1 MTASRASRP
10 SPPPRRSGPRA
21 LAGALLAAAA
31 LGSTGCI
38 EENAYLELELVFP
51 PDPRATSGTDSRQ
64 AVVRVNTGDVSF
76 EEDWESSEALSP
88 VQLDPKQPK
97 KLQISVEGRAE
108 IETKP
113 VRIKVRFCTDP
124 SCVGIHDDT
133 APEVRFEIERAFYLG
148 KRTSLTLAAE
158 CIPNVATETDPPPVC
173 AARNESVSTIPKCSV
188 AGCREGVTTN
198 YCASDKHFCEE

>member
-1 MTASRASRP
+1 MTAARSSRA
-10 SPPPRRSGPRA
+10 PRRTGPRA

-31 LGSTGCI
+31 LGATGCI
-38 EENAYLELELVFP
+38 EENAYLEVELVFP
-51 PDPRATSGTDSRQ
+51 ADPRATGGTATRQ

-76 EEDWESSEALSP
+76 DEDWESSEALSP
-88 VQLDPKQPK
+88 VQLDQKQPK
-97 KLQISVEGRAE
+97 ELQISVEGRAE

-148 KRTSLTLAAE
+148 KRTSLTLTAE
-158 CIPNVATETDPPPVC
+158 CIPNVATQTDPPPIC
-173 AARNESVSTIPKCSV
+173 ATKNEAVSTIPQCSV

-198 YCASDKHFCEE
+198 YCASSRHFCEE

>member
-1 MTASRASRP
+1 MTT
-10 SPPPRRSGPRA
+10 PRRPAPRA
-21 LAGALLAAAA
+21 LAAALLAAA

-38 EENAYLELELVFP
+38 EKNAYLELELVFP
-51 PDPRATSGTDSRQ
+51 ADPRATGGTAARQ

-76 EEDWESSEALSP
+76 EEDWESSEALSA
-88 VQLDPKQPK
+88 VQLDPKEPS
-97 KLQISVEGRAE
+97 KLQVSVEGREE

-124 SCVGIHDDT
+124 SCVGIHDDV

-148 KRTSLTLAAE
+148 KRTSLTLTVA
-158 CIPNVATETDPPPVC
+158 CIPNVAAETDPPPTC
-173 AARNESVSTIPKCSV
+173 ATKNEEVLTTPRCSV

-198 YCASDKHFCEE
+198 YCANDKHFCEE